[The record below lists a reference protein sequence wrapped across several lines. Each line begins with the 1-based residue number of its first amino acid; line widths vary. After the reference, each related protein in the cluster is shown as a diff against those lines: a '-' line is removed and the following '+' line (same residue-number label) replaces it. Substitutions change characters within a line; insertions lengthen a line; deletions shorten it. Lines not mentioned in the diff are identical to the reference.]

1 MTIVEIYRG
10 WLLRE
15 LNKKLPFFIRI
26 KWTECA
32 GRIISAGSKPQFADF
47 LKFLKDRTKLVNN
60 EFGEDLTTSS
70 KEKVNVKQKDLW
82 GRPPSRVMP
91 LATGVRGQQGNLR
104 RMNQARPVCVVCRGH
119 HGVWRCDKFKN
130 QSHQDRWKVVQEQ
143 NLCLKCLQVGHFART
158 CPKTRFRCQVEGCN
172 KDHNTLMHPPSA
184 GLSDVGVSQSRA
196 NQEATEVNVSHD
208 MGGMASDEATVTA
221 VTGADERVCF
231 SVVPVKVLVKDSSL
245 MPVQTYAL
253 LDSGS
258 KGTLCHEKLQER
270 LGASGTMQF
279 TLSGMTGSSRVESQ
293 QIDLVVMSMDES
305 VSVQLSNVR
314 TVNYMPI
321 SESCIAKK
329 EDLENWP
336 HLSDIELQQLDIGGV
351 MLVIGLKE
359 KPNLFLPL
367 ECRAGEEGEP
377 VAVRYSLG
385 WTVIGHIGGESYSG
399 ECSANFLR

>member
-1 MTIVEIYRG
+1 MDEGYYVAKNALHENFGLPHIKAKAHIRKLENLRPLKQADGTSLLEFARHLELANRTLSGMGSEYISD
-10 WLLRE
+10 LNHTNTLRE
-15 LNKKLPFFIRI
+15 LNKKLPFFMRI

-47 LKFLKDRTKLVNN
+47 LKFLKDRAKLVNN

-70 KEKVNVKQKDLW
+70 KERVNVKQKDLW
-82 GRPPSRVMP
+82 GRPPSRVTS

-104 RMNQARPVCVVCRGH
+104 RMNPARPVCVVCRGH
-119 HGVWRCDKFKN
+119 HGVC
-130 QSHQDRWKVVQEQ
+130 
-143 NLCLKCLQVGHFART
+143 
-158 CPKTRFRCQVEGCN
+158 
-172 KDHNTLMHPPSA
+172 
-184 GLSDVGVSQSRA
+184 
-196 NQEATEVNVSHD
+196 
-208 MGGMASDEATVTA
+208 
-221 VTGADERVCF
+221 

-258 KGTLCHEKLQER
+258 EVTLCHEKLRER
-270 LGASGTMQF
+270 LGASGTKLQF

-293 QIDLVVMSMDES
+293 QLDLVVMSMDES
-305 VSVQLSNVR
+305 VSVELPNVR
-314 TVNYMPI
+314 TVKYMPI

-385 WTVIGHIGGESYSG
+385 W
-399 ECSANFLR
+399 R

>member
-1 MTIVEIYRG
+1 
-10 WLLRE
+10 
-15 LNKKLPFFIRI
+15 
-26 KWTECA
+26 
-32 GRIISAGSKPQFADF
+32 
-47 LKFLKDRTKLVNN
+47 
-60 EFGEDLTTSS
+60 
-70 KEKVNVKQKDLW
+70 
-82 GRPPSRVMP
+82 
-91 LATGVRGQQGNLR
+91 
-104 RMNQARPVCVVCRGH
+104 
-119 HGVWRCDKFKN
+119 
-130 QSHQDRWKVVQEQ
+130 
-143 NLCLKCLQVGHFART
+143 
-158 CPKTRFRCQVEGCN
+158 
-172 KDHNTLMHPPSA
+172 MHPPSA
-184 GLSDVGVSQSRA
+184 GLSNAGVSQSRA

-221 VTGADERVCF
+221 VTGAGERVCL

-258 KGTLCHEKLQER
+258 EVTLCHEKLRER
-270 LGASGTMQF
+270 LGASGTKLQF

-305 VSVQLSNVR
+305 VSVELSNVR

-351 MLVIGLKE
+351 ILVIGLKE
-359 KPNLFLPL
+359 KANLFLPL

-385 WTVIGHIGGESYSG
+385 WTVIGRVGGESYSG
-399 ECSANFLR
+399 ECSANFLRLVDSSNVCTNMLHLEDSVSYDNLKTGVAFPENEENAGERIVTDRSCMEPKSDTKRMEQPLLQDEIALRAQNEELNQQLERLWKTDFENSEVETRVSASVVDKRALEVMERTLKMVDGHYQVALPWRYDTPYLPNNRVVAERRGLLLKKRLLRDEAMREKYKATMTDYIEKGSC